1 MNDSIK
7 KTNISEIS
15 SAEAGRAKPTGE
27 EKGKDGPVSEK
38 RKQFSR
44 PPFARK
50 KGGSGAAGARASGH
64 KTNRDG
70 SSRNGQAGG
79 RSRKEGGARQSRS
92 EFQHKVIEVRR
103 VTRVMAGGRRFS
115 FSVALVVGNRKGGV
129 GVGLGKA
136 SDTALAIEKAM
147 RDAQKKLLRVPL
159 NKAMSIRHEVDAKFG
174 SSQVTIRPAPG
185 RGLVA
190 GSSVRTVLDLAGIKD
205 ITSKILSRSKNKL
218 NNARAAIAAL
228 AKLS

>member
-1 MNDSIK
+1 MVK
-7 KTNISEIS
+7 
-15 SAEAGRAKPTGE
+15 
-27 EKGKDGPVSEK
+27 
-38 RKQFSR
+38 
-44 PPFARK
+44 
-50 KGGSGAAGARASGH
+50 
-64 KTNRDG
+64 
-70 SSRNGQAGG
+70 
-79 RSRKEGGARQSRS
+79 
-92 EFQHKVIEVRR
+92 
-103 VTRVMAGGRRFS
+103 GGRRFS
-115 FSVALVVGNRKGGV
+115 FSVALVVGNRKGNV

-147 RDAQKKLLRVPL
+147 RDAQKNLLHVPL
-159 NKAMSIRHEVDAKFG
+159 NKAMSIRHEVGAKFG